1 MDDGQFHTFLPAGN
15 EGSTTQRTY
24 HAIRKLIVECKIKPG
39 EKLKIEGLRS
49 RLDTGASPIREALSL
64 LASEN
69 LVERID
75 QRGFRAAPTSR
86 KNFDEIL
93 ELRCDLEHMAL
104 RKSIRHADTAWEE
117 AVVLSHH
124 RMERARKSQAEDFE
138 ELHKVFHMTLLAN
151 CEAPILLR
159 FCSQLYDLNIRY
171 RFLAGRSLNYQ
182 KRDVTKEHAQI
193 MERAIARD
201 AEGASDALLSHYQRT
216 GAFLAD
222 RVAESETL

>member
-1 MDDGQFHTFLPAGN
+1 MDDGLFHTALPSRGD
-15 EGSTTQRTY
+15 GSTTQRTY
-24 HAIRKLIVECKIKPG
+24 HAIRKLIVECHIKPG
-39 EKLKIEGLRS
+39 EKLKIEGLRA

-86 KNFDEIL
+86 QNFDEIL

-104 RKSIRHADTAWEE
+104 RKSIRDGDEAWEE

-124 RMERARKSQAEDFE
+124 RMERARKSQSGDFE

-151 CEAPILLR
+151 CGAPILLR

-171 RFLAGRSLNYQ
+171 RFLAGHSLDYQ

-201 AEGASDALLSHYQRT
+201 AEGASNALLSHYQTT
-216 GAFLAD
+216 GAFLANL
-222 RVAESETL
+222 VENSEVI